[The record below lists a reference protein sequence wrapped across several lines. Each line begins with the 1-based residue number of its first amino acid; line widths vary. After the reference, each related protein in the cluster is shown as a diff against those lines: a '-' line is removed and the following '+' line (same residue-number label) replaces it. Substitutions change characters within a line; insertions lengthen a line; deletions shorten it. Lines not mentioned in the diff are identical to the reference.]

1 MATNSLFR
9 VGDLEFINGG
19 TSFCKLTAT
28 SDGVATLTSNAGDV
42 EIIGVSTP
50 TTSTSAANKAYV
62 DNLATGIQWKESV
75 RASTTASG
83 DIDNDFDNLKQIDG
97 VILATGDR
105 ILIKNQTPLSDN
117 GIYIVV
123 ADGTPTRA
131 PDLGPTDSAKSIA
144 VFVEEGT
151 NNADTG
157 WVCTNN
163 AGNDIPGTSSLE
175 FVQFAG
181 AGSGVSGGDGITV
194 TAGVIAVDA
203 SVVRVTGDQLIAGV
217 KAFTDQPSL
226 RDGLLQTAGTTTISG
241 GTVNFDDTIPLNIG
255 TGADL
260 VLVHDGTNSTVTSA
274 TGDFTIDNTSATG
287 STILQ
292 LGTDTSATDVQIQNN
307 TGTSMLTVLGD
318 STITT
323 ISTITSTN
331 ATASTSTST
340 GALVLDGG
348 LGLGGNIFA
357 GGNSTAVSHI
367 NTSDE
372 RKKKDITHISSSIDM
387 ITKLAPVSYKW
398 KKGNSNETKYG
409 LIAQE
414 VRKLLPDAVYEDGE
428 GFLSLDYHC
437 IWTIMLKSHQELI
450 ESHQELIES
459 HIKLSERVSEL
470 ENSPKTIK
478 PSISSKVNNKR
489 HKPSVRIRTK

>member
-1 MATNSLFR
+1 M
-9 VGDLEFINGG
+9 
-19 TSFCKLTAT
+19 
-28 SDGVATLTSNAGDV
+28 
-42 EIIGVSTP
+42 
-50 TTSTSAANKAYV
+50 
-62 DNLATGIQWKESV
+62 
-75 RASTTASG
+75 
-83 DIDNDFDNLKQIDG
+83 
-97 VILATGDR
+97 
-105 ILIKNQTPLSDN
+105 
-117 GIYIVV
+117 
-123 ADGTPTRA
+123 
-131 PDLGPTDSAKSIA
+131 
-144 VFVEEGT
+144 
-151 NNADTG
+151 
-157 WVCTNN
+157 
-163 AGNDIPGTSSLE
+163 
-175 FVQFAG
+175 
-181 AGSGVSGGDGITV
+181 
-194 TAGVIAVDA
+194 
-203 SVVRVTGDQLIAGV
+203 
-217 KAFTDQPSL
+217 
-226 RDGLLQTAGTTTISG
+226 
-241 GTVNFDDTIPLNIG
+241 
-255 TGADL
+255 

-274 TGDFTIDNTSATG
+274 TGDLTIDNTSATG

-292 LGTDTSATDVQIQNN
+292 LGTDTSATDVQIQND

-331 ATASTSTST
+331 TTASTDTST

-348 LGLGGNIFA
+348 LGLDGDIFA

-372 RKKKDITHISSSIDM
+372 RKKKDITYISSSIDL
-387 ITKLAPVSYKW
+387 ITKLTPVSYKW

-450 ESHQELIES
+450 ESHRELTESHQELIES